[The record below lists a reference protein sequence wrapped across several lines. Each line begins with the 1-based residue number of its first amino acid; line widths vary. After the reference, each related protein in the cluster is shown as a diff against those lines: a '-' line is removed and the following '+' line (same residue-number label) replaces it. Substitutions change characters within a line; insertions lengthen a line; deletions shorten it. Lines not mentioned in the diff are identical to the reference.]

1 MNSGGRSLGLMQPNT
16 VHLTHNFSANNI
28 KERER
33 EREMKP
39 RKRKEDRTSV
49 RIITNIYIMYF
60 LS

>member
-33 EREMKP
+33 ERE
-39 RKRKEDRTSV
+39 RERDETTKEKGR
-49 RIITNIYIMYF
+49 
-60 LS
+60 

>member
-33 EREMKP
+33 ERDETT
-39 RKRKEDRTSV
+39 KEKGR
-49 RIITNIYIMYF
+49 
-60 LS
+60 